1 MSPKVMHVVS
11 ATQALAS
18 TSFPV
23 LHMPIRETKSTY
35 EPFLTSISPVC
46 KNSIHHT
53 KTRPGAA
60 TMSENS
66 SDAGQNPQPS
76 TETVPYTITEQDGT
90 VNVAFTSGPQQG
102 DNFQIDR
109 PQGVGAGQ
117 PKKVE
122 EEPPY
127 PVSHLDGNGN
137 EISKE
142 EYERLA
148 AIELAEEARRERE
161 SGTAQAERRT

>member
-1 MSPKVMHVVS
+1 M
-11 ATQALAS
+11 
-18 TSFPV
+18 
-23 LHMPIRETKSTY
+23 LHMTIREIKEHTQTIFY
-35 EPFLTSISPVC
+35 LISPAC

-66 SDAGQNPQPS
+66 SDAGRDSQPS

-117 PKKVE
+117 PKEVE

-127 PVSHLDGNGN
+127 PVSYLDGNGN

-161 SGTAQAERRT
+161 NGTAQAERGS